1 MSAVVLAF
9 AAAVEA
15 LARLFDVLDQSEQT
29 EPDREAMMA
38 AAEKLAS
45 VHAKI
50 KFGGTLREEG

>member
-1 MSAVVLAF
+1 MAF

-29 EPDREAMMA
+29 EPDRETMML

-45 VHAKI
+45 IHARI
-50 KFGGTLREEG
+50 KFGGTLREG